1 MVETDD
7 KELAHLALLTRY
19 KSLKFGVLLILD
31 RLILFVLSNL
41 LPHLLPLL
49 NANFIEYPQVAR
61 HHRRQR
67 IADTI
72 TLLDRVEHQLHRLLV
87 ADGNPVRLLMHPV
100 QGVFLIL
107 P

>member
-49 NANFIEYPQVAR
+49 NANLIEYPQVA
-61 HHRRQR
+61 
-67 IADTI
+67 
-72 TLLDRVEHQLHRLLV
+72 
-87 ADGNPVRLLMHPV
+87 
-100 QGVFLIL
+100 
-107 P
+107 